1 MALNVFKFKKICK
14 DVTLL
19 NFNLLLSIWLGLF
32 LNIGFFKKIHQLT
45 PYNGIKSVIFLGATL
60 VILIAAYNL
69 IFQLINW
76 KWTAKIFAILL
87 IFIGGFSSYFV
98 NTLGVIISPDQIQNM
113 VQTDVSE
120 VTDLISLRFVLWT
133 VFFVIL
139 PIFLITQVKFKQ
151 EKASRL
157 LLKKV
162 FSLVA
167 SFAVVGVLLFTY
179 YVDFAAIFREHRDLK
194 GMISPQN
201 SISSLMSYYH
211 KKAPKKNLPLVIYGQ
226 DAHQVQQ
233 VQKNLPKL
241 MILVVGETARAES
254 FSLNGYA
261 KNTNPELSKQD
272 IFNFSQV
279 SSCGTATAVS
289 VPCMFSGMPRV

>member
-1 MALNVFKFKKICK
+1 
-14 DVTLL
+14 
-19 NFNLLLSIWLGLF
+19 
-32 LNIGFFKKIHQLT
+32 
-45 PYNGIKSVIFLGATL
+45 
-60 VILIAAYNL
+60 
-69 IFQLINW
+69 
-76 KWTAKIFAILL
+76 
-87 IFIGGFSSYFV
+87 
-98 NTLGVIISPDQIQNM
+98 
-113 VQTDVSE
+113 
-120 VTDLISLRFVLWT
+120 
-133 VFFVIL
+133 
-139 PIFLITQVKFKQ
+139 
-151 EKASRL
+151 
-157 LLKKV
+157 
-162 FSLVA
+162 
-167 SFAVVGVLLFTY
+167 Y

-226 DAHQVQQ
+226 DAHQVQR

-279 SSCGTATAVS
+279 SSCGTATA
-289 VPCMFSGMPRV
+289 

>member
-1 MALNVFKFKKICK
+1 
-14 DVTLL
+14 TLL

-45 PYNGIKSVIFLGATL
+45 PYNGIKSVLFLGATL

-179 YVDFAAIFREHRDLK
+179 YVDFAAIFRE
-194 GMISPQN
+194 
-201 SISSLMSYYH
+201 
-211 KKAPKKNLPLVIYGQ
+211 
-226 DAHQVQQ
+226 
-233 VQKNLPKL
+233 
-241 MILVVGETARAES
+241 
-254 FSLNGYA
+254 
-261 KNTNPELSKQD
+261 
-272 IFNFSQV
+272 
-279 SSCGTATAVS
+279 
-289 VPCMFSGMPRV
+289 

>member
-1 MALNVFKFKKICK
+1 
-14 DVTLL
+14 
-19 NFNLLLSIWLGLF
+19 
-32 LNIGFFKKIHQLT
+32 
-45 PYNGIKSVIFLGATL
+45 
-60 VILIAAYNL
+60 
-69 IFQLINW
+69 
-76 KWTAKIFAILL
+76 
-87 IFIGGFSSYFV
+87 
-98 NTLGVIISPDQIQNM
+98 M

-133 VFFVIL
+133 IFCYFAH
-139 PIFLITQVKFKQ
+139 FLITQVKFKQ
-151 EKASRL
+151 EKVSRL

-226 DAHQVQQ
+226 DAHQVQR

-261 KNTNPELSKQD
+261 KIRIRSFLNK
-272 IFNFSQV
+272 IFST
-279 SSCGTATAVS
+279 SLK
-289 VPCMFSGMPRV
+289 